1 MNELKDLQGIF
12 TAKYNSQ
19 AIAKL
24 SFKQVRY
31 MQNPA
36 KVYSVKRKNIVYYMQ
51 SGQTADTAVSAFLFG
66 VVYSVSLMPCI
77 GAFLGSAPALAGAS
91 GTAVKGALLLVAYS
105 LGPGVSF
112 LLHNLRFLQFCDKF
126 QAFLR

>member
-1 MNELKDLQGIF
+1 
-12 TAKYNSQ
+12 
-19 AIAKL
+19 
-24 SFKQVRY
+24 

-51 SGQTADTAVSAFLFG
+51 SGQTADIAVSAFLFG

-77 GAFLGSAPALAGAS
+77 GAFLGSALALAGAS

-112 LLHNLRFLQFCDKF
+112 LLHNLRFLQLCDKF